1 MNGLYL
7 DHVLIGARN
16 LARTSEIFSLN
27 LGFNLTPEGVHPG
40 RGTHNRIIPFESE
53 YLELIAIRD
62 ASEPLARASLEGF
75 LKAREGLYMF
85 ALGTGDIEGAA
96 ARLRSRGVA
105 VSPPA
110 HGKRDGNPGYTWRY
124 ANLPPDVLP
133 GSETFLIQHD
143 TPIGKRY
150 PEPPGAAQHPN
161 GVAGVESLGILV
173 IDAET
178 SAYVWQEVFGFD
190 ASPVE
195 DLPQRGLRRARFRLD
210 NCFLDLI
217 SPLRT
222 GAMTRFLERTGE
234 APYLLSLKVGDL
246 SETVSALGER
256 GVPTRNE
263 ASDSDG
269 ASVLVYPADAGG
281 VLLQFIQPAGHA

>member
-40 RGTHNRIIPFESE
+40 RGTHNRIIPFGSE

-62 ASEPLARASLEGF
+62 ASEPLARPSLEKF
-75 LKAREGLYMF
+75 LSVREGLYMF
-85 ALGTGDIEGAA
+85 ALGTGDIDGAV
-96 ARLRSRGVA
+96 ARLRSRGVSA
-105 VSPPA
+105 PTPA
-110 HGKRDGNPGYTWRY
+110 QGKRDGKPGYTWRY
-124 ANLPPDVLP
+124 ANLPPDALL

-143 TPIGKRY
+143 MPIEKRY
-150 PEPPGAAQHPN
+150 PEPLDAAQHPN
-161 GVAGVESLGILV
+161 GVMGVESLGILV

-178 SAYVWQEVFGFD
+178 SAYAWQEKFGLD

-195 DLPQRGLRRARFRLD
+195 DLPQRGLRRVRLGLE
-210 NCFLDLI
+210 NCYLDLI

-246 SETVSALGER
+246 SDTVSALSER

-263 ASDSDG
+263 VRDSDG

-281 VLLQFIQPAGHA
+281 VLLQFMQPAGHA